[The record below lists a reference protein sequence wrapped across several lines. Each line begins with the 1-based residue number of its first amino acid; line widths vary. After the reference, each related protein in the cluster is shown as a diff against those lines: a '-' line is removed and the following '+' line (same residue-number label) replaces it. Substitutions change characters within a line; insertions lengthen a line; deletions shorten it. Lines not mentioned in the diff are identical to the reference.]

1 MKGEGV
7 LVCINHSLRRN
18 ATEEVSSVWKK
29 QCFKKWRSVKTGSCS
44 GEETIPF
51 IHLGAGK
58 CRVFV
63 WSERRKHCYTKE
75 QTRER
80 LSERRGLVA

>member
-1 MKGEGV
+1 M
-7 LVCINHSLRRN
+7 CINHSLRRN

-63 WSERRKHCYTKE
+63 WREENAVIRKSKLERGCP
-75 QTRER
+75 RE
-80 LSERRGLVA
+80 GV